1 MAVFN
6 VKEFLRLR
14 SESVTVEGIEF
25 ELMSLTGDL
34 INDLKSC
41 ESHNEMLNFA
51 ADYGLSVDGKRVVE
65 DDYMSSRLDL
75 LWANEALALEVDP
88 CVKYRVGEKVC
99 EISGLADFLLE
110 TLDAEELANV
120 IEGDDLPDG
129 AITLGQLNDDAIAAA
144 NVD

>member
-120 IEGDDLPDG
+120 IEGDKLPSGD
-129 AITLGQLNDDAIAAA
+129 ITLGQLEADANAAII
-144 NVD
+144 N